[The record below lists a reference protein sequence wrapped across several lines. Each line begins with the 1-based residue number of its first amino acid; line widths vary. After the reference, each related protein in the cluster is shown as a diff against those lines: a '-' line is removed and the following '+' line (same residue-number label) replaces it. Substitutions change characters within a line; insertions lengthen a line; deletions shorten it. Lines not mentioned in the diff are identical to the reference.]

1 MVDPEV
7 KLLAG
12 EAVAVLF
19 DVGPGYD
26 GHLLAGD
33 GASCRTD
40 RQTGAKINPLKEGDD
55 GEGHSAE
62 LQYHHGEAVSAML
75 AVLEPPAKS
84 FSRCNSSVV
93 KDTHTV
99 VTWRVQRL
107 NQTSIM
113 CRKVVKI
120 ELLSLAGIDHTH

>member
-19 DVGPGYD
+19 DVGLGYD

-40 RQTGAKINPLKEGDD
+40 RQTDRSKN
-55 GEGHSAE
+55 
-62 LQYHHGEAVSAML
+62 
-75 AVLEPPAKS
+75 
-84 FSRCNSSVV
+84 
-93 KDTHTV
+93 
-99 VTWRVQRL
+99 
-107 NQTSIM
+107 
-113 CRKVVKI
+113 
-120 ELLSLAGIDHTH
+120 